1 MMGNANQPELQH
13 GIARFYYR
21 EARLLDERRFLTWL
35 GLLAPEIV
43 YCIPARHN
51 YVGENSARNS
61 EQYHSLEHELSPP
74 EEAPIRRDNLALLTL
89 RAQRALA
96 PQAWSDNP
104 PPRTRRMIANIELDG
119 EMGEGAGRAGD
130 LRVYSNFLL
139 SFSHHSADNHLYTG
153 QRQDVL
159 RPHGGEFLIVARTIV
174 LDWNVIT
181 APTLALFF

>member
-1 MMGNANQPELQH
+1 MRSADRSDLQQD
-13 GIARFYYR
+13 IARFYYR

-35 GLLAPEIV
+35 DLLAPEIV
-43 YCIPARHN
+43 YRIPARHN
-51 YVGENSARNS
+51 YVGENSARNT
-61 EQYHSLEHELSPP
+61 EQYHSLAHELSPP
-74 EEAPIRRDNLALLTL
+74 EEAPIRRDNLALLTV

-104 PPRTRRMIANIELDG
+104 PPRTRRMISNIEPDPDADP
-119 EMGEGAGRAGD
+119 GAGSKGD

-153 QRQDVL
+153 QRRDVL
-159 RPHGGEFLIVARTIV
+159 RPQERGFLIVERTII